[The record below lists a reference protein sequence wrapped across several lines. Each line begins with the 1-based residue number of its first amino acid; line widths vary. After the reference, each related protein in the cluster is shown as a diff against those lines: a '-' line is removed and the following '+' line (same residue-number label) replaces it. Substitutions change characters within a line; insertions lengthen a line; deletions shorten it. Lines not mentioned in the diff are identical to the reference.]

1 MSIKSKVAAAA
12 AAVTLVGGFGAVAAS
27 TATSARAATPS
38 CGNACINIF
47 SKLFG
52 THRHPNFVM
61 DVWRQAA
68 KVNQPIILFRTS
80 LSDPAEDFNASLQ
93 GTVND
98 FFNAQLVSA
107 AVNLH
112 YGCNY
117 NVNTGHC
124 GSTVFPDDYAFEIQ
138 YSPYGVES
146 GLCVGVPGVPVSG
159 VKVSLQPCGV
169 NAGTVWIIDQANAS
183 SLTPVVTEYVPLI
196 VGTDTNFSQPF
207 VLTYPGAGYPTDVPR
222 PQLFVSNLTGFS
234 NGSLGNPS
242 GVNDN
247 QLWGGD
253 FGVLP

>member
-1 MSIKSKVAAAA
+1 MSIKSKVLAAAA
-12 AAVTLVGGFGAVAAS
+12 ALTVLGGVSAGLAP
-27 TATSARAATPS
+27 ATWAATPS
-38 CGNACINIF
+38 CGNTCVELF
-47 SKLFG
+47 SHDFG
-52 THRHPNFVM
+52 THHHPNFVL
-61 DVWRQAA
+61 DTQQQAA
-68 KVNQPIILFRTS
+68 KVGQAQILFRVS
-80 LSDPAEDFNASLQ
+80 NSDPAEDYTVSYQ
-93 GTVND
+93 GQVSD
-98 FFNAQLVSA
+98 FYSAGMVSA

-169 NAGTVWIIDQANAS
+169 NAGTVWIIDQADAS
-183 SLTPVVTEYVPLI
+183 SLTPVATEYVPLI

-253 FGVLP
+253 FGILP

>member
-1 MSIKSKVAAAA
+1 MSIKSKVLAAAA
-12 AAVTLVGGFGAVAAS
+12 ALTVLGGVSAGPAP
-27 TATSARAATPS
+27 ATWAATPS
-38 CGNACINIF
+38 CGNTCVELF
-47 SKLFG
+47 SHDFG
-52 THRHPNFVM
+52 THYPPNFVL
-61 DVWRQAA
+61 DTQQQAA
-68 KVNQPIILFRTS
+68 KVGQAQILFRVS
-80 LSDPAEDFNASLQ
+80 NSDPAEDYTVSYQ
-93 GTVND
+93 GQVSD
-98 FFNAQLVSA
+98 FYGGMVSA
-107 AVNLH
+107 AVNLN

-124 GSTVFPDDYAFEIQ
+124 GSTVFPDVYAFEIQ

-169 NAGTVWIIDQANAS
+169 NAGTVWIIDQADAS

-242 GVNDN
+242 GVNDD
-247 QLWGGD
+247 QLFGGD